1 MQELKTSKQVKISK
15 NGQVVVPLA
24 IRKRLGL
31 KAGDAALWF
40 VRDGE
45 AVFTSLPNYLKATQ
59 GILKGTF
66 GKSAREID
74 DYISALRE
82 EWERPAHSKPR

>member
-1 MQELKTSKQVKISK
+1 M
-15 NGQVVVPLA
+15 VVPLA
-24 IRKRLGL
+24 IRKKLGL
-31 KAGDAALWF
+31 KAGDTALWF

-45 AVFTSLPNYLKATQ
+45 AVLTSLPNYLKATQ

-74 DYISALRE
+74 DYIAALRE
-82 EWERPAHSKPR
+82 EWEKPAPSKTR